1 MLKNKSIVKYLQSL
15 VTCVVYIQ
23 KHYMWSII
31 TRVGNSYN
39 VFPGVAHLL
48 TFLCQDPESEACLQI
63 FLVCPDIFYPTFFL
77 LQLNPTYMK
86 RILHF
91 IWPPR
96 FAYVGLYTHFSQ
108 VLTHE
113 IGHSLGLLHSN
124 VRSSIMWPYQQN
136 MRDPKLGDNDIWR
149 IQRHYG
155 TGVGIGVVKTL
166 SGISPGGQVGWRL
179 VQFSA

>member
-1 MLKNKSIVKYLQSL
+1 MVNSRTVMNWHTPFSL
-15 VTCVVYIQ
+15 TTVAMFTWMKEPTLPLLLDHLLWRSLGHFSLYNQTRLGTKWLHFFLFKFIL
-23 KHYMWSII
+23 SII
-31 TRVGNSYN
+31 
-39 VFPGVAHLL
+39 
-48 TFLCQDPESEACLQI
+48 
-63 FLVCPDIFYPTFFL
+63 
-77 LQLNPTYMK
+77 
-86 RILHF
+86 F
-91 IWPPR
+91 IWSPPTPR
-96 FAYVGLYTHFSQ
+96 FAYIWLYAHFSQ

-113 IGHSLGLLHSN
+113 FGHSLGLSHSN

-155 TGVGIGVVKTL
+155 TGAEIGVVKTL

>member
-1 MLKNKSIVKYLQSL
+1 
-15 VTCVVYIQ
+15 
-23 KHYMWSII
+23 
-31 TRVGNSYN
+31 
-39 VFPGVAHLL
+39 
-48 TFLCQDPESEACLQI
+48 
-63 FLVCPDIFYPTFFL
+63 
-77 LQLNPTYMK
+77 MK

-155 TGVGIGVVKTL
+155 TGAGIGVVKTL
-166 SGISPGGQVGWRL
+166 SRNSGGQVGWR
-179 VQFSA
+179 VVQSPEQFSFFMFCNIGIWHINTKTHSFTGNRIHKIIAKSTNSNNMALVENNLNPLLVHYLASDNKSARYPVCY